1 MPQNWEAEWKL
12 GGVFD
17 LMPDAV
23 LVVSKDGTISKV
35 NDHLAAMFGYRP
47 EELIGSPVEI
57 LVPETSR
64 GIHVGQRT
72 AYEKDPHAR
81 PIRDGLDLRARRKD
95 GTEFSVSI
103 MLGPITGRGDDR
115 TMAVVRDLAATER
128 TRRRSYTDQL
138 TGLPNR
144 AALFHD
150 LGEQTAAAR
159 PQPRTGNQAV
169 ALLDL
174 TGLHDV
180 NNSLGH
186 AAGDEVLRSVA
197 RRLSVGSEGI
207 TKAYRLTGVRF
218 VLLVSSAKDPLGLIA
233 DIRRGV
239 GKLAEP
245 IEVSGKSVS
254 IRADVG
260 IVLEAEAGRGIEELL
275 ADADLA
281 LYHAKKNGRDGYAL
295 FASFMRADENARR
308 ALAKEI
314 EEAFKLG
321 QLELFFQPQVRLSD
335 LRLVGAEALLRW
347 NYPTMGIV
355 PPSIFLDG
363 LVASPIVAE
372 VGDWVLRSACCEAAE
387 WRQMASSEI
396 FVAANLFQSQIANPA
411 LPAKIAAMLAEVG
424 LPAHLLELEIS
435 ENFTLDND
443 DEIWRSLTALRAAG
457 VGLALDDLGTGRASL
472 TQVAKLPVSCLKIDQ
487 SFVRQMVPGGRDAI
501 LVEALVALAHKLDM
515 QVVAEGVE
523 TEAQAKI
530 LSASSCDRVQG
541 YFFGQPMPSLEFR
554 ALIDHK
560 RFPIL
565 AAAAG

>member
-1 MPQNWEAEWKL
+1 
-12 GGVFD
+12 
-17 LMPDAV
+17 MPDAV
-23 LVVSKDGTISKV
+23 LVVSKDGTISRV
-35 NDHLAAMFGYRP
+35 NDQLTAMFGYSR
-47 EELIGSPVEI
+47 EELLGSPIEI
-57 LVPETSR
+57 LVPEAAR

-81 PIRDGLDLRARRKD
+81 PIQDGLDLRARRKD
-95 GTEFSVSI
+95 GTESPVSI
-103 MLGPITGRGDDR
+103 MLGPINGRGDDR
-115 TMAVVRDLAATER
+115 TMAVVRDLAVTER

-150 LGEQTAAAR
+150 LGERAAATR
-159 PQPRTGNQAV
+159 QQPHTANQAV

-197 RRLSVGSEGI
+197 RRLSGASEEI
-207 TKAYRLTGVRF
+207 TKAYRLSGVRF
-218 VLLVSSAKDPLGLIA
+218 VLVVSDASDPLGLIA
-233 DIRRGV
+233 DIRRVV

-260 IVLEAEAGRGIEELL
+260 IVLEAEAGRGTDELL

-281 LYHAKKNGRDGYAL
+281 LYHAKAKGRDGYAL
-295 FASFMRADENARR
+295 FASFMRADANARR

-347 NYPTMGIV
+347 NHPTMGVV
-355 PPSIFLDG
+355 PPSIFLDA
-363 LVASPIVAE
+363 LAASPIVAE
-372 VGDWVLRSACCEAAE
+372 VGSWVLRSACREAGE
-387 WRQMASSEI
+387 WRGLASNKI
-396 FVAANLFQSQIANPA
+396 FVGVNLFQSQIADPE
-411 LPAKIAAMLAEVG
+411 LPEEIDAMLAETG
-424 LPAHLLELEIS
+424 FPADLLELEIS
-435 ENFTLDND
+435 ENFTLEND
-443 DEIWRSLTALRAAG
+443 EEICRSLTALRAAG

-487 SFVRQMVPGGRDAI
+487 SFVRQMVPGGRDAV
-501 LVEALVALAHKLDM
+501 LVEALVALAHKLGM
-515 QVVAEGVE
+515 QVIAEGVE

-530 LSASSCDRVQG
+530 LSVSSCDRVQG
-541 YFFGQPMPSLEFR
+541 YFFGRPMPSVEFR
-554 ALIDHK
+554 ALIGHEQ
-560 RFPIL
+560 FPVL